1 MKFSKPT
8 CFSLI
13 TLLLLCILNTN
24 AQSKKQQELEERRQ
38 EILKEINQYNQL
50 ISSNKKKEK
59 SIVTVVEDLN
69 YKVKVRQNLIKVTND
84 QANLLSREINT
95 NQKEISHLRDQLKD
109 LKEDYAAMVVKSYKS
124 KSEQSRV
131 MFLLS
136 SENFKQAY
144 KRLQYIRQYTK
155 YQEQQGEEIKN
166 KTQKLQELNTSLLQ
180 QKKDKDRLI
189 QENRLAKAKLEEDM
203 KEHQALVASI
213 KKDLSKYTSQ
223 IKTKQQEVDKIDR
236 EIERLIREA
245 IAEANRKALAEANKN
260 GNTTTKETKASSSGF
275 ALTPEAKIL
284 AANFESNKGKF
295 SWPVEKGIVK
305 TRFGTQPSPI
315 DPSLTIKSN
324 GVRIATEE
332 GSKVRVVFE
341 GTVSAVIAIKN
352 SNPAVLIEHGNYFT
366 VYKNLSKVYVKKGD
380 KVSTKQVIG
389 EVFTSSNGE
398 TILSFSIY
406 KVDSKNSE
414 YQDPSGWIYKM

>member
-8 CFSLI
+8 YFSLI

-144 KRLQYIRQYTK
+144 KRWKYIRQYTK

-189 QENRLAKAKLEEDM
+189 QENRVAKAKLEEDM

-260 GNTTTKETKASSSGF
+260 GNTNTKETKASSSGF

>member
-1 MKFSKPT
+1 M
-8 CFSLI
+8 
-13 TLLLLCILNTN
+13 CILNTN

>member
-8 CFSLI
+8 YFSLI

-341 GTVSAVIAIKN
+341 GNVSAVIAIKN

>member
-1 MKFSKPT
+1 MKFTKPT
-8 CFSLI
+8 YFSLI

-189 QENRLAKAKLEEDM
+189 QENRVAKAKLEEDM

-260 GNTTTKETKASSSGF
+260 GNTNTKETKASSSGF

>member
-1 MKFSKPT
+1 M
-8 CFSLI
+8 
-13 TLLLLCILNTN
+13 
-24 AQSKKQQELEERRQ
+24 
-38 EILKEINQYNQL
+38 
-50 ISSNKKKEK
+50 
-59 SIVTVVEDLN
+59 
-69 YKVKVRQNLIKVTND
+69 RQNLIKVTND

-260 GNTTTKETKASSSGF
+260 GNTNTKETKASSSGF

>member
-1 MKFSKPT
+1 MKFTKPT
-8 CFSLI
+8 YFSLI

-366 VYKNLSKVYVKKGD
+366 VYKNLSKVYVKKGE

>member
-8 CFSLI
+8 YFSLI

-50 ISSNKKKEK
+50 ISSNRKKEK

>member
-1 MKFSKPT
+1 MKFTKPT
-8 CFSLI
+8 YFSLI

-189 QENRLAKAKLEEDM
+189 QENRVAKAKLEEDM

-260 GNTTTKETKASSSGF
+260 GNTNTKETKASSSGF

-332 GSKVRVVFE
+332 GSKVRGVFE

>member
-1 MKFSKPT
+1 M
-8 CFSLI
+8 CV
-13 TLLLLCILNTN
+13 LNTN

>member
-8 CFSLI
+8 YFSLI

-50 ISSNKKKEK
+50 ISSNRKKEK

-260 GNTTTKETKASSSGF
+260 GNTTTKETKASSSGV

>member
-8 CFSLI
+8 YFSLI

-189 QENRLAKAKLEEDM
+189 QENRVAKAKLEEDM

>member
-13 TLLLLCILNTN
+13 ALLLLCILNTN

>member
-8 CFSLI
+8 YFSLI
-13 TLLLLCILNTN
+13 TLLLLCVLNTN

>member
-1 MKFSKPT
+1 MKFTKPT
-8 CFSLI
+8 YFSLI

-260 GNTTTKETKASSSGF
+260 GNTNTKETKASSSGF

>member
-8 CFSLI
+8 YFSLI

-260 GNTTTKETKASSSGF
+260 GNTNTKETKASSSGF

>member
-1 MKFSKPT
+1 MKFTKPT
-8 CFSLI
+8 YFSLI

-50 ISSNKKKEK
+50 ISSNRKKEK

-189 QENRLAKAKLEEDM
+189 QENRVAKAKLEEDM

>member
-1 MKFSKPT
+1 MKFTKPT
-8 CFSLI
+8 YFSLI

>member
-1 MKFSKPT
+1 
-8 CFSLI
+8 
-13 TLLLLCILNTN
+13 LCVLNTN

>member
-8 CFSLI
+8 YFSLI

>member
-1 MKFSKPT
+1 MKFTKPT
-8 CFSLI
+8 YFSLI
-13 TLLLLCILNTN
+13 TLLLLCVLNTN

-260 GNTTTKETKASSSGF
+260 GNTNTKETKASSSGF